1 MSCYAARMTRENR
14 KPHERRSL
22 SNSILR
28 GLVARV
34 VVRERRGQFAV
45 GVGLGKQVFGL
56 LFDGLDGVGTGG
68 PAQRRLVL
76 ARKLNERLG
85 ELGRVTALQAVHSF
99 PSCDGLSGFI
109 GVVV

>member
-1 MSCYAARMTRENR
+1 MSCYAACMTRENR

-56 LFDGLDGVGTGG
+56 LFDGLDGVGTGD
-68 PAQRRLVL
+68 PAQRWLVL
-76 ARKLNERLG
+76 ARKLDERLG
-85 ELGRVTALQAVHSF
+85 ELGRVTALQAVHALPGGDSLF
-99 PSCDGLSGFI
+99 GFL
-109 GVVV
+109 